1 MSSKR
6 DVVST
11 IVRVCVGNCLEVYD
25 LLIFGYF
32 ATEIGRAYFPSDNPY
47 ASLLATLATFGAGYL
62 MRPLGAFVLGAYI
75 DRVGRRRGL
84 MVTLSLMAV
93 GTLSIALTP
102 GYEVIGILSPIIVV
116 VGRLV
121 QGFSAGA
128 EQGGVSVYLSEIA
141 TPGNKGFYVSWQS
154 ASTQLSAVLAA
165 SLSVFLATV
174 LTPEELSS
182 WGWRIPLFV
191 GCMLVPVLFVLRRSL
206 QETSAFEARH
216 RATTSE
222 LFTELA
228 ANWPVVLMGALVAVM
243 TTVSFYTLN
252 GYTPTFGREV
262 LHLTRSESLAVTF
275 FVACANFVWLPLGG
289 AVTDRLGRLP
299 VLLTCTSLAVFTA
312 YPAMTW
318 LVAGPTFEK
327 LLIVELW
334 LSVLYGLFNGAMI
347 VYLIEIVPESLR
359 TLGFSVA
366 YSLAAIVGGFT
377 PAIDTWLI
385 HETGDRGMSGAWMG
399 AAGLIAF
406 IATLALRQ
414 FIRRRSDATLG
425 HSPTSTMTG
434 SAIGDR

>member
-1 MSSKR
+1 MSSRR
-6 DVVST
+6 DIVST

-32 ATEIGRAYFPSDNPY
+32 ATEIAKAYFPSDNPY

-62 MRPLGAFVLGAYI
+62 MRPIGAFVLGSYI

-93 GTLSIALTP
+93 GTLTIAATP
-102 GYEVIGILSPIIVV
+102 SYATIGILSPIIVV
-116 VGRLV
+116 IGRLV

-128 EQGGVSVYLSEIA
+128 EQGGVSVYLAEIA
-141 TPGNKGFYVSWQS
+141 PPGRKGFFVSWQS
-154 ASTQLSAVLAA
+154 ASTQLSAVLAS
-165 SLSVFLATV
+165 SLSVFLTTV
-174 LTPEELSS
+174 MAPEQLSA
-182 WGWRIPLFV
+182 WGWRIPLLV
-191 GCMLVPVLFVLRRSL
+191 GCLLIPVLFMLRRSL
-206 QETSAFEARH
+206 EETSAFEAR
-216 RATTSE
+216 RRSTTGE
-222 LFTELA
+222 LFSSLA
-228 ANWPVVLMGALVAVM
+228 ANWPIVLMGALVAMM

-262 LHLTRSESLAVTF
+262 LHLTRFESLAVTF

-289 AVTDRLGRLP
+289 AVSDRLGRMP
-299 VLLTCTSLAVFTA
+299 VLLTCTLLAVLTA
-312 YPAMTW
+312 YPAMRW
-318 LVAGPTFEK
+318 LAAAPSFEK

-366 YSLAAIVGGFT
+366 YSLAAIIGGFT
-377 PAIDTWLI
+377 PAINTWLI

-399 AAGLIAF
+399 AAGLVAF
-406 IATLALRQ
+406 TATLLLRRYTKARQ
-414 FIRRRSDATLG
+414 G
-425 HSPTSTMTG
+425 HSGMADPMTAATQAVTSR
-434 SAIGDR
+434 S

>member
-1 MSSKR
+1 MNSKR
-6 DVVST
+6 DIVST

-32 ATEIGRAYFPSDNPY
+32 ATEIGNAYFPSDNSY

-62 MRPLGAFVLGAYI
+62 MRPIGAFVLGAYI

-93 GTLSIALTP
+93 GTLTIAITP
-102 GYEVIGILSPIIVV
+102 GYASIGIVSPIIVV
-116 VGRLV
+116 IGRLV

-128 EQGGVSVYLSEIA
+128 EQGGVSVYLAEIA
-141 TPGNKGFYVSWQS
+141 PPGRRGFFVSWQS
-154 ASTQLSAVLAA
+154 ASTQLSAVLAS
-165 SLSVFLATV
+165 SLSVLLTTV
-174 LTPEELSS
+174 LTPEQLSN
-182 WGWRIPLFV
+182 WGWRIPLLV
-191 GCMLVPVLFVLRRSL
+191 GCMLVPVLFMLRRSL
-206 QETSAFEARH
+206 QETSAFENR
-216 RATTSE
+216 RRTTTAE
-222 LFTELA
+222 LFGSLA
-228 ANWPVVLMGALVAVM
+228 ANWPIVAMGALVAMM

-262 LHLTRSESLAVTF
+262 LHLTRFESLAVTF

-289 AVTDRLGRLP
+289 AVSDRLGRLP
-299 VLLTCTSLAVFTA
+299 VLLTCTLLAAFTA

-385 HETGDRGMSGAWMG
+385 HATGDRGMSGAWMG
-399 AAGLIAF
+399 AAGLVAF
-406 IATLALRQ
+406 TATLALRR
-414 FIRRRSDATLG
+414 FIRVRNSGAVSNRQDTPSPRVATAG
-425 HSPTSTMTG
+425 K
-434 SAIGDR
+434 

>member
-1 MSSKR
+1 MSSRR
-6 DVVST
+6 DTVST

-32 ATEIGRAYFPSDNPY
+32 ATEIAKAYFPSDNTY

-62 MRPLGAFVLGAYI
+62 MRPIGAFVLGAYI

-84 MVTLSLMAV
+84 MVTLSMMAV
-93 GTLSIALTP
+93 GTLTIAVTP
-102 GYEVIGILSPIIVV
+102 SYESIGILSPIIVV
-116 VGRLV
+116 IGRLV

-128 EQGGVSVYLSEIA
+128 EQGGVSVYLAEIA
-141 TPGNKGFYVSWQS
+141 PPGRKGFFVSWQS
-154 ASTQLSAVLAA
+154 ASTQLSAVLAS
-165 SLSVFLATV
+165 SLSVLLTTV
-174 LTPEELSS
+174 MAPDLLSA
-182 WGWRIPLFV
+182 WGWRIPLLV
-191 GCMLVPVLFVLRRSL
+191 GCLLIPVLFVLRRSL
-206 QETSAFEARH
+206 EETSAFEAR
-216 RATTSE
+216 RRSTTAE
-222 LFTELA
+222 LFTSLA
-228 ANWPVVLMGALVAVM
+228 ANWPVVLMGALVAMM

-262 LHLTRSESLAVTF
+262 LHLTRFESLAVTF

-289 AVTDRLGRLP
+289 AVSDRLGRLP
-299 VLLTCTSLAVFTA
+299 VLLTCTLLAVLTA

-318 LVAGPTFEK
+318 LAAGPSFEK

-347 VYLIEIVPESLR
+347 VYVIEIVPESLR

-385 HETGDRGMSGAWMG
+385 HETGNRGMPGAWTG
-399 AAGLIAF
+399 AAGLMAF
-406 IATLALRQ
+406 TATLALRHYMKTK
-414 FIRRRSDATLG
+414 RGHAVMGGRLAAAT
-425 HSPTSTMTG
+425 
-434 SAIGDR
+434 SAVTTRK